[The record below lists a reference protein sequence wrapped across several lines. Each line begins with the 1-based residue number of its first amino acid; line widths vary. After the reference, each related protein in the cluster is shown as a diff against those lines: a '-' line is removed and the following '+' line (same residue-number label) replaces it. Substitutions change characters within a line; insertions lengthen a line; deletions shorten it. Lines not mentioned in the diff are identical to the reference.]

1 MVEEAKIVMTTLN
14 SLLRE
19 WDSFIKQICSR
30 RNLTK
35 FNKIWEDCVQEEGRI
50 ENRE

>member
-1 MVEEAKIVMTTLN
+1 MVEEVKIVMTTLN
-14 SLLRE
+14 NILRE
-19 WDSFIKQICSR
+19 WDSFITQICSR

-35 FNKIWEDCVQEEGRI
+35 LKKIWEECVQEEGRI